1 MPQNY
6 IGVSVTTVSKRIPIT
21 KYVVPAG
28 KLKGCIVVNL
38 SGMLRFFYISHF
50 RPGNP
55 APTPSTAGVKT
66 NAIKF

>member
-6 IGVSVTTVSKRIPIT
+6 IGASVTTVSKRIPIT

-38 SGMLRFFYISHF
+38 LGMLRFF
-50 RPGNP
+50 
-55 APTPSTAGVKT
+55 
-66 NAIKF
+66 